1 MDATL
6 TGSGIRIRDIGP
18 ATVTGRARV
27 TTRRVTIDGLDVRV
41 GANEARAN
49 GSLDLRSQVIAG
61 TVSATLPQVA
71 EVSNA
76 LPQAW
81 RPEGALDMSAS
92 LGGTLHNPIVDGS
105 VTSNGLRIAGQ
116 RVRSLRS
123 TFRLADAVVAV
134 YGLELAQEE
143 GRLDATA
150 RYGLTNRSFV
160 LRATGR
166 QLKVAPLPGAAT
178 EAAAADA
185 QVTGGTGMPPITAT
199 IDIDV
204 DGSGLT
210 DHPRGTAAL
219 RLTDLSWGGYAL
231 GAARATAALADGHA
245 QVDVTLPAAGT
256 TASADLQLDTRAFR
270 LSAAVV
276 DADLATL
283 IRASG
288 PVGAPSTPEATGMFT
303 GLLTAHA
310 TAEGSLDHPRDL
322 AGAVNLDLVGG
333 SIGHV
338 PIRLDRPLRVRRE
351 KGQLVADDVALR
363 LGGSTLVAAGA
374 LGSTGEALTLKL
386 DGTLADF
393 LPVASLA
400 IGRPLDGSGAIHLDA
415 RAAGT
420 FASPDVTA
428 HISLS
433 GASVASGDL
442 PPLHD
447 LGFAAQYVGGVLT
460 VDRLSGRWQ
469 EAELTGSAQ
478 LPAALLRDVLPRPY
492 LDSLPKTSGPAHAS
506 LQVTSLTP
514 AVLAPFLSADTLE
527 RLGGRVDLTAS
538 MEADEPTLEAVRGDI
553 TLDRAEFT
561 LARVPVQQT
570 QPTRLRLAAGRVT
583 VEQWAW
589 AGGGNQLALKGGVTL
604 NGPVPTLDLGL
615 NGSIDLRM
623 LGAFVPEAAIGG
635 RATVDVTVGGTTT
648 EPLLDGRVVVEDTDI
663 VVRDPRLAITS
674 LAGTARLT
682 RDRVV
687 FEDVTASANGGQLR
701 LAGGLDYHDFALT
714 GGTLT
719 VTGHGLALEA
729 ADGLR
734 TEVDANLSLAA
745 ARDGPSLE
753 GQVTILRGAYRKP
766 VSLAEQLL
774 STATTAIP
782 AAAPGNVEP
791 SFLDR
796 LSLGV
801 AVVSAEDVQIDNNYG
816 RFDVASNLRVSGTAS
831 DPVLRDV

>member
-1 MDATL
+1 M
-6 TGSGIRIRDIGP
+6 
-18 ATVTGRARV
+18 
-27 TTRRVTIDGLDVRV
+27 
-41 GANEARAN
+41 
-49 GSLDLRSQVIAG
+49 
-61 TVSATLPQVA
+61 
-71 EVSNA
+71 
-76 LPQAW
+76 
-81 RPEGALDMSAS
+81 
-92 LGGTLHNPIVDGS
+92 
-105 VTSNGLRIAGQ
+105 
-116 RVRSLRS
+116 
-123 TFRLADAVVAV
+123 
-134 YGLELAQEE
+134 
-143 GRLDATA
+143 
-150 RYGLTNRSFV
+150 
-160 LRATGR
+160 
-166 QLKVAPLPGAAT
+166 
-178 EAAAADA
+178 
-185 QVTGGTGMPPITAT
+185 
-199 IDIDV
+199 
-204 DGSGLT
+204 
-210 DHPRGTAAL
+210 
-219 RLTDLSWGGYAL
+219 
-231 GAARATAALADGHA
+231 
-245 QVDVTLPAAGT
+245 
-256 TASADLQLDTRAFR
+256 
-270 LSAAVV
+270 
-276 DADLATL
+276 
-283 IRASG
+283 
-288 PVGAPSTPEATGMFT
+288 
-303 GLLTAHA
+303 
-310 TAEGSLDHPRDL
+310 
-322 AGAVNLDLVGG
+322 
-333 SIGHV
+333 
-338 PIRLDRPLRVRRE
+338 
-351 KGQLVADDVALR
+351 
-363 LGGSTLVAAGA
+363 
-374 LGSTGEALTLKL
+374 
-386 DGTLADF
+386 
-393 LPVASLA
+393 
-400 IGRPLDGSGAIHLDA
+400 
-415 RAAGT
+415 
-420 FASPDVTA
+420 
-428 HISLS
+428 
-433 GASVASGDL
+433 
-442 PPLHD
+442 
-447 LGFAAQYVGGVLT
+447 LT

-492 LDSLPKTSGPAHAS
+492 LDSLPKTFGPAHAS

-615 NGSIDLRM
+615 NGSINLRM

-831 DPVLRDV
+831 DPVLQGRLTIREGGEVFLGGQTYRVQRGTIDFTSTTRLEPVFNLALDTRVQRYDITLSIGGTPEALEVTLSSPRPQPAGRPVVAAHRRARRKHHPCPEHGRTRSVADAAVGRVARLRGTGRRAQFGSGRPRPRWRGLDLRPARDRLVARRTSHADQGTESRCQSGLLTEPSREWRAPAAGRARGRRRRGRRGSRPARA